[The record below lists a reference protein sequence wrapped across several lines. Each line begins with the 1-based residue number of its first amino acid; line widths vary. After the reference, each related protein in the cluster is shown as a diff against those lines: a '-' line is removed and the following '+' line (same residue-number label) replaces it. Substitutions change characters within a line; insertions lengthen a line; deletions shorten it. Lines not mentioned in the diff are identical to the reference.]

1 MLRSMTGFG
10 RACKTT
16 DKWQINLEMRS
27 VNSRYLE
34 SSVRL
39 PQNHFY
45 LEPYIKEGLRENINR
60 GKVDVFLTLT
70 SVGSAKGSVCLD
82 EALLEGYL
90 SSVRAVSEQYSLQDD
105 LALHHIMRIPDL
117 FSFVRETPD
126 EEEMW
131 RTVSPVFEEALG
143 AFLQSRIK
151 EGERLQRDISGKLSE
166 ISEIVD
172 KLCEQTPQT
181 VVAYRERLTEQ
192 LKDILQDRTIDESRI
207 LTEAAVF
214 ADKIAIDEELVR
226 LKSHIAQFREL
237 LAQDEPVGRKCDFL
251 LQEMNRE
258 ANTIGSKGNDIEV
271 SKMVVELKSVLEKIR
286 QQIQNIE

>member
-1 MLRSMTGFG
+1 MLCSMTGFG

-45 LEPYIKEGLRENINR
+45 LEPHIKKRLRENINR
-60 GKVDVFLTLT
+60 GKVDVFLSLT
-70 SVGSAKGSVCLD
+70 SLGNQKGSISLN
-82 EALLEGYL
+82 ETLLEDYI
-90 SSVRAVSEQYSLQDD
+90 SSVRAVSEKYSLPDD
-105 LALHHIMRIPDL
+105 LKLHHIINIPDL
-117 FSFVRETPD
+117 FSAKEEAPD

-131 RTVSPVFEEALG
+131 ELISPILDEAMNS
-143 AFLQSRIK
+143 FLQSRLK
-151 EGERLQRDISGKLSE
+151 EGERLQKDIFAKLSE
-166 ISEIVD
+166 ISEITD
-172 KLCEQTPQT
+172 RLCEQTPKT

-192 LKDILQDRTIDESRI
+192 LKDILKDRTIDESRI

-226 LKSHIAQFREL
+226 LKSHIAQFYEL
-237 LAQDEPVGRKCDFL
+237 LEQKEPVGRKCDFL

-258 ANTIGSKGNDIEV
+258 ANTVGSKGNDIEV